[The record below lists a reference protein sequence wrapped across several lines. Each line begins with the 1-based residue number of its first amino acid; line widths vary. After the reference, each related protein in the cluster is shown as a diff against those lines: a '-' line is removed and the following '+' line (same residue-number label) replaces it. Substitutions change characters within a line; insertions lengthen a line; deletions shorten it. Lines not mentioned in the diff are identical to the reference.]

1 MLNQLRYF
9 QAIVECGSFTEAAEQ
24 CHISQS
30 AISQQI
36 QSLEGELGVKLL
48 NREKRKIS
56 LTPAGEHFYRKSLV
70 LVSDYER
77 LVKETLKIAN
87 GNETSL
93 KIGVLLS
100 YGGEELQRAISTFSS
115 KYEDINVKIKTG
127 NHEELRDWLVS
138 EEVDINLSD
147 QRRSF
152 SNSANNV
159 IVRTNKCFIEISR
172 NNPISKLP
180 YVTSDDLRN
189 TPAILVCN
197 EGQEFTEKQYYQND
211 FRLNGE
217 FLYAPTIKDARLM
230 IVSNR
235 GYMPVE
241 GEPVLS
247 HFSENIVRVPFYI
260 GSKQFERNLCIFWN
274 VDNSGYIIE
283 DFAEM
288 LENEF
293 KKTNKSEAVEE

>member
-36 QSLEGELGVKLL
+36 QSLEAELGVKLL
-48 NREKRKIS
+48 SREKRKIS

-77 LVKETLKIAN
+77 LVRETTKIAN

-93 KIGVLLS
+93 RIGVLLS
-100 YGGEELQRAISTFSS
+100 YGGEELQRAVTVFTR
-115 KYEDINVKIKTG
+115 KYPDINIKIKAG
-127 NHEELRDWLVS
+127 NHEELREWLLA

-152 SNSANNV
+152 SNSAYNV
-159 IVRTNKCFIEISR
+159 ILRTNQCYIEIAKD
-172 NNPISKLP
+172 NPISKLDH
-180 YVTSDDLRN
+180 VTSEELRN
-189 TPAILVCN
+189 TPCILVCN
-197 EGQEFTEKQYYQND
+197 EGQEFIEKQYYQSD
-211 FRLNGE
+211 WHVNGE
-217 FLYAPTIKDARLM
+217 FLYASSVKEARLM
-230 IVSNR
+230 IVSNK
-235 GYMPVE
+235 GYMPVD

-247 HFSENIVRVPFYI
+247 HFSENITRVPYNI
-260 GSKQFERNLCIFWN
+260 GSTQFERNLCVFWN
-274 VDNSGYIIE
+274 KDNSGYIIE

-288 LENEF
+288 LEDEF
-293 KKTNKSEAVEE
+293 KRTNAKQSGE